1 MWNKVHIL
9 LFKHRLE
16 FLSEQ
21 CQWKVDILINTIYFI
36 KHWISLSCY
45 YEMPSLKKKKSR
57 LYSTGNW
64 MLRAVFKN
72 PRTWEVVRV
81 TAIFT
86 HHQPRSLKTEA
97 SSTSFVIF
105 CYLSQDHLHAAI
117 GFWGCFSC
125 NDIKYTA
132 KHKQQKTKTSSLS
145 SPSSLLLS
153 SPSLSFSHLISQ
165 GTVLEPCELTY
176 MQDSHTLFTQSKFWV
191 CKRGRKSA
199 PQLGTQG
206 FVFIAF
212 VNFMLSVKGI
222 KMRSLKLEFSF
233 PMTTCFFFM
242 LYHTRLLGFH
252 PFIIDI
258 GHLKHS
264 VKTSWGSS
272 NVPQSIILASNIFRS
287 IFIQVFSTSSPWIS
301 LCTGTSVM
309 TVVLIIC
316 WKTHIAAKMMEI
328 IVLNILLK

>member
-21 CQWKVDILINTIYFI
+21 CQWKVDILINTIYII

-45 YEMPSLKKKKSR
+45 YEMPSLKKKSR

-64 MLRAVFKN
+64 ILRAVFKN
-72 PRTWEVVRV
+72 PHTREVVRV
-81 TAIFT
+81 TGIFT
-86 HHQPRSLKTEA
+86 HQQPRSLKTEA

-105 CYLSQDHLHAAI
+105 FFFYLSQDYLHAAI
-117 GFWGCFSC
+117 GFRGCFSR

-132 KHKQQKTKTSSLS
+132 KCKQQKTKASSLS

-199 PQLGTQG
+199 PQSGTQG

-212 VNFMLSVKGI
+212 VDFMLSVKGI

-242 LYHTRLLGFH
+242 HYHTPLLGFH

-264 VKTSWGSS
+264 VKTSWG
-272 NVPQSIILASNIFRS
+272 
-287 IFIQVFSTSSPWIS
+287 FIKCPPVYNSCF
-301 LCTGTSVM
+301 
-309 TVVLIIC
+309 
-316 WKTHIAAKMMEI
+316 
-328 IVLNILLK
+328 